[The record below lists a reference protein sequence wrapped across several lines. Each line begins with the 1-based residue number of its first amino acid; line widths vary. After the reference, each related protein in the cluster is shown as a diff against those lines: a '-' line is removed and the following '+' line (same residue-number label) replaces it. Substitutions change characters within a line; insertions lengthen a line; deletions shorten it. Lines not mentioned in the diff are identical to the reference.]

1 MNKKQM
7 LKEQKRLK
15 QERRE
20 VENLFQDD
28 KEVYKVFKI
37 GLGVLLFIGLV
48 FVLLNIF
55 NGNWNLFT
63 QKNTAKTEIDSKMVI
78 AGTLFNKEEEEY
90 LVLAYDMKDEKY
102 DFYGA
107 LTSNYNSTPNL
118 YYLDL
123 SSGFNKKFID
133 SRTIISNDLDKLRF
147 SSATLLFIKGDKI
160 TKSLTTEQEI
170 VNYFV
175 QK

>member
-1 MNKKQM
+1 MNKKQI

-15 QERRE
+15 EERKQ

-37 GLGVLLFIGLV
+37 ALGVILFIGLAY
-48 FVLLNIF
+48 VLINIF
-55 NGNWNLFT
+55 NGNWNILT
-63 QKNTAKTEIDSKMVI
+63 SKNKETTEIDPSMLI
-78 AGTLFNKEEEEY
+78 AGTLFNKEEDDY
-90 LVLAYDMKDEKY
+90 LVLAYDMKDKAQS
-102 DFYGA
+102 FYGS
-107 LTSNYNSTPNL
+107 LTSSYSKTPHL

-123 SSGFNKKFID
+123 SSGFNSDFIGD
-133 SRTIISNDLDKLRF
+133 KTVISNDLSKLKF
-147 SSATLLFIKGDKI
+147 SGATLMFIKGDNI
-160 TKSLTTEQEI
+160 VKSYTEEKDI

>member
-15 QERRE
+15 QERKE
-20 VENLFQDD
+20 VENLFKDD

-37 GLGVLLFIGLV
+37 AGGVILFIGLA
-48 FVLLNIF
+48 FVVINIF
-55 NGNWNLFT
+55 NGNWNIFT
-63 QKNTAKTEIDSKMVI
+63 SKNTAKTERQTNMVI
-78 AGTLFNKEEEEY
+78 AGTLFNQEEDDY
-90 LVLAYDMKDEKY
+90 LVLAYDMKEDKEM
-102 DFYGA
+102 FYGA
-107 LTSNYNSTPNL
+107 LTSSYTGTPKL

-123 SSGFNKKFID
+123 SSGFNTKFIGD
-133 SRTIISNDLDKLRF
+133 KTVISNDLNKLKF
-147 SSATLLFIKGDKI
+147 SGATLLLIKGDKI
-160 TKSLTTEQEI
+160 TKSYTTEKDI

>member
-15 QERRE
+15 QERKE
-20 VENLFQDD
+20 VETLFKDD

-37 GLGVLLFIGLV
+37 GLGVILFIGLV
-48 FVLLNIF
+48 FVLLNIL
-55 NGNWNLFT
+55 NGNWNIFT
-63 QKNTAKTEIDSKMVI
+63 QKNTAKTEIDSRMVI
-78 AGTLFNKEEEEY
+78 AGTLFNQEDEY
-90 LVLAYDMKDEKY
+90 LVLAYDMQDEKY
-102 DFYGA
+102 NFYGS
-107 LTSNYNSTPNL
+107 LTSNYNNSPNL

-123 SSGFNKKFID
+123 SSGFNSKFIGD
-133 SRTIISNDLDKLRF
+133 KTVVSNDLDNLKF
-147 SSATLLFIKGDKI
+147 SGPTLLHIKGDKI
-160 TKSLTTEQEI
+160 IKSYVSEQEI

>member
-15 QERRE
+15 EERKQ
-20 VENLFQDD
+20 VANLFNDD

-37 GLGVLLFIGLV
+37 GLGVIVFIGLA
-48 FVLLNIF
+48 FVLINIF
-55 NGNWNLFT
+55 NGNWNILS
-63 QKNTAKTEIDSKMVI
+63 KENTRKTEIDSRMLM
-78 AGTLFNKEEEEY
+78 AGTLFNKEENEY
-90 LVLAYDMKDEKY
+90 LVLAYDMSNQKY
-102 DFYGA
+102 YYYA
-107 LTSNYNSTPNL
+107 TLTSSYNDSPNL

-123 SSGFNKKFID
+123 SSGFNSKIIGDK
-133 SRTIISNDLDKLRF
+133 TVISNNLNSLRF
-147 SSATLLFIKGDKI
+147 SGATLLLIKGNNI
-160 TKSLTTEQEI
+160 IKSYTNEQDI

>member
-1 MNKKQM
+1 MKKKEII
-7 LKEQKRLK
+7 KEQKRLK
-15 QERRE
+15 EEKKQ

-37 GLGVLLFIGLV
+37 GLGVLLFIGIA
-48 FVLLNIF
+48 FVLINIF
-55 NGNWNLFT
+55 NGNWNILT
-63 QKNTAKTEIDSKMVI
+63 KKNDEVTEIDSKMLI
-78 AGTLFNKEEEEY
+78 AGTLFNKEENEY

-102 DFYGA
+102 KFYGA
-107 LTSNYNSTPNL
+107 LVSNYNNSPNL

-123 SSGFNKKFID
+123 SSGFNSKFIGD
-133 SRTIISNDLDKLRF
+133 KTVISNKLEELKF
-147 SSATLLFIKGDKI
+147 HGAALLLIKGDKI
-160 TKSLTTEQEI
+160 TKSYTSEKDI